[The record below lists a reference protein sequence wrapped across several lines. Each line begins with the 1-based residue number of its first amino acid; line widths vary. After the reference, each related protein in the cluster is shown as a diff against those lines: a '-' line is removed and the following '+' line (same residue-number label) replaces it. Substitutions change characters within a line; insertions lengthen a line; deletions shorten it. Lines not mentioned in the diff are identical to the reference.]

1 MKLVTHVL
9 SLVLL
14 NVASAAPSPPLRSE
28 VPPTLCPQA
37 IERVTAAIASIGA
50 HTPRQRINPIPAG
63 VRHPF
68 LPHDSALIIIL
79 GGGHALPTAARAR
92 RSMDLM
98 HSPQLQSRLASQVFQ
113 ECEEIIKVSFVLEN
127 TDWSSSFFRGNGVT
141 AIPARCLDPGPNTVQ
156 PAWGEEIC
164 L

>member
-1 MKLVTHVL
+1 
-9 SLVLL
+9 
-14 NVASAAPSPPLRSE
+14 
-28 VPPTLCPQA
+28 
-37 IERVTAAIASIGA
+37 
-50 HTPRQRINPIPAG
+50 
-63 VRHPF
+63 
-68 LPHDSALIIIL
+68 
-79 GGGHALPTAARAR
+79 
-92 RSMDLM
+92 MDLM

-141 AIPARCLDPGPNTVQ
+141 AIPARCLDPGPNTVH